1 MIIIFLI
8 CFLPCS
14 VGGTLFKYDSSKMIL
29 SHSISSDLSGQSNR
43 PLQTLLKSTLKIE
56 IHRIDIFTWITYIF
70 FIFIAFHT
78 CYTRGLVSI
87 LNLGER
93 NFFLLS
99 RGWLIGTF
107 FEILLSKSQKLRGA
121 TAPLAPPLT
130 RPLDS
135 WFLKDHWSY
144 VNFSQTTRDA
154 YRSSSRFFSDIAM
167 VDVIWIVI
175 HRHIWIFLSG
185 SETLTLFIFF
195 ASPYVFTL
203 IDSQILGHF
212 KNQCS
217 EKYLFPWL
225 ILVVLP
231 TF

>member
-1 MIIIFLI
+1 MLVIPKLIIIFLI

-93 NFFLLS
+93 KF
-99 RGWLIGTF
+99 WLIGTF

-130 RPLDS
+130 RPLC
-135 WFLKDHWSY
+135 Y
-144 VNFSQTTRDA
+144 TV
-154 YRSSSRFFSDIAM
+154 M
-167 VDVIWIVI
+167 
-175 HRHIWIFLSG
+175 
-185 SETLTLFIFF
+185 
-195 ASPYVFTL
+195 
-203 IDSQILGHF
+203 
-212 KNQCS
+212 
-217 EKYLFPWL
+217 
-225 ILVVLP
+225 
-231 TF
+231 